1 MTVEIGTC
9 ERCHSVLEQGD
20 LRCAI
25 CSLATPAHDQ
35 GDAAQAP
42 EARVH
47 VLRCQGCGAAVNY
60 DAQHRAPACAF
71 CGSVMEDEEL
81 ADPPEQCEAHL
92 PFRVTRAQ
100 AADALGDWLGSRGFF
115 RPSDLARGAR
125 LEKLQPLAWVGWV
138 FGARCYATWT
148 ADSNVGAWRSA
159 WAPHS
164 GEAELEFHALLVSA
178 SRGLKDEEVDA
189 IAASYD
195 LAVRHPEPE
204 RELAGLAVSLE
215 TFDVQRSA
223 ARRRITAAVE
233 ATAANEVAAHH
244 VPGTRTRNVHVSA
257 LLSSLDTERL
267 SFPAWVLAYRYDQKL
282 YRVVISGQD
291 ATAITGEAPLAWGRV
306 LLVIALAVFVVVA
319 IAAAIAL
326 S

>member
-9 ERCHSVLEQGD
+9 TRCNSVLEQGD

-25 CSLATPAHDQ
+25 CSLATPPP
-35 GDAAQAP
+35 DAGQVLETP

-81 ADPPEQCEAHL
+81 VDPPEQCEAHL
-92 PFRVTRAQ
+92 PFRVKRAE
-100 AADALGDWLGSRGFF
+100 AADALGKWLGSRGFF

-125 LEKLQPLAWVGWV
+125 LEKLQPLSWVGWV
-138 FGARCYATWT
+138 FGARCFATWT
-148 ADSNVGAWRSA
+148 ADSNLGAGRSA

-178 SRGLKDEEVDA
+178 SRGLKDDEVDA

-195 LAVRHPEPE
+195 LSDRHLEPQ
-204 RELAGLAVSLE
+204 RELSGLAVSLE
-215 TFDVQRSA
+215 SFDVQRSA

-233 ATAANEVAAHH
+233 ATAADEVARRH

-267 SFPAWVLAYRYDQKL
+267 SFPAWVLAYRYDEKL

-291 ATAITGEAPLAWGRV
+291 ASAITGEAPIAWGRV
-306 LLVIALAVFVVVA
+306 LLVAALVALAILAVVA
-319 IAAAIAL
+319 VALAA
-326 S
+326 